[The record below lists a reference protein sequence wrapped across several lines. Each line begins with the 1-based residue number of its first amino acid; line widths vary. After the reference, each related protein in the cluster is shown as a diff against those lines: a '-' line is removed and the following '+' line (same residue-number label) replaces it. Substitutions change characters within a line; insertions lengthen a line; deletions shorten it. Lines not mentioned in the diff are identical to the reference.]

1 MLHGTGYISTATDT
15 CGKRL
20 VSVTMSSMKLQ
31 RSQVGAANTLLL
43 PVILLAI
50 LFIAA
55 GSFAVW
61 AFNGRQHYKNDVDGI
76 VAQNVAANTKAVQA
90 KDAAQYAEAA
100 KSPLKTYVGPDAYGS
115 VHISYP
121 KTWSAY
127 IDTTNSSN
135 PVDAYFHADYVPA
148 TTDPTASY
156 NLRVQVVASSYD
168 SVLSQYQGN
177 VQAGTATASPYKLPK
192 VPSVVGT
199 RLDGQLFDN
208 NGSGTLILLP
218 LRDKTLKIWIESPTY
233 LTDFTTYILP
243 NLTFSP

>member
-1 MLHGTGYISTATDT
+1 
-15 CGKRL
+15 
-20 VSVTMSSMKLQ
+20 MKLK
-31 RSQVGAANTLLL
+31 RSQTGAASTLLL

-50 LFIAA
+50 LFIGA

-61 AFNGRQHYKNDVDGI
+61 AFGSRQNYKNNVDSI
-76 VAQNVAANTKAVQA
+76 VAAKVADNTKTVQS
-90 KDAAQYAEAA
+90 KDAVQYAEAA

-127 IDTTNSSN
+127 IDTTNASN
-135 PVDAYFHADYVPA
+135 PLDAYFHADYVPA
-148 TTDPTASY
+148 TSDPTASY

-177 VQAGTATASPYKLPK
+177 VQAGTATASPYRLPK
-192 VPSVVGT
+192 VPSVIGT

-218 LRDKTLKIWIESPTY
+218 LRDKTLKVWVESPTY
-233 LTDFTTYILP
+233 LPDFTTYILP